1 MRIGLL
7 GLLFVYLLGFMPHAF
22 AFSTG
27 ETASL
32 VIGQSNFTSNA
43 VAVTST
49 GLNLPAGLAFDHGGN
64 LWVADTWNNRVL
76 EYAAPFSTGETASLV
91 IGQSSFTSN
100 AVAVTSTGLNGPRAL
115 AFDSGGNLW
124 AADESDNRVL
134 EYAAPFST
142 GETASLVI
150 GQSNFT
156 SQRWATTSTAL
167 DSPFGLA
174 FDHGGNL
181 WVADEAN
188 NRVLEYAAPFSTGE
202 TASLVIGQ
210 SSFTSNAVA
219 VTSTGFAGPAD
230 LAFDS
235 GGNLWAADQY
245 NHRILEY
252 ATSSSTSSS
261 SSSSSHTSSSSSS
274 SSSHAS
280 SSSSSVSTTSPRV
293 GSWIYLGTA
302 AAVVVVI
309 IIVAAYYTTIRG
321 RSKPSATPPP

>member
-1 MRIGLL
+1 MLRLKSMRIGLL

-64 LWVADTWNNRVL
+64 LWTADMRNNRVL
-76 EYAAPFSTGETASLV
+76 EYT
-91 IGQSSFTSN
+91 
-100 AVAVTSTGLNGPRAL
+100 
-115 AFDSGGNLW
+115 
-124 AADESDNRVL
+124 
-134 EYAAPFST
+134 
-142 GETASLVI
+142 
-150 GQSNFT
+150 
-156 SQRWATTSTAL
+156 
-167 DSPFGLA
+167 
-174 FDHGGNL
+174 
-181 WVADEAN
+181 
-188 NRVLEYAAPFSTGE
+188 APFSTGE

>member
-49 GLNLPAGLAFDHGGN
+49 GLN
-64 LWVADTWNNRVL
+64 
-76 EYAAPFSTGETASLV
+76 
-91 IGQSSFTSN
+91 
-100 AVAVTSTGLNGPRAL
+100 GPRAL

-124 AADESDNRVL
+124 AADESD
-134 EYAAPFST
+134 
-142 GETASLVI
+142 
-150 GQSNFT
+150 
-156 SQRWATTSTAL
+156 
-167 DSPFGLA
+167 
-174 FDHGGNL
+174 
-181 WVADEAN
+181 

-274 SSSHAS
+274 SSSHTSSSSSSSSSHAS